1 MKKIITLLALFCFIT
16 AGWAQVVTDRA
27 SAGSPMT
34 FDQFKALAGT
44 GKHFAIVAS
53 SSNSLVYPKWF
64 SFSSAGYPEI
74 LTTVQLFDLENSAT
88 GDGWYNIKRV
98 SDGLYVS
105 TEGGNFADSP
115 KMDFKL
121 VNRIAGDYAPEFGAL
136 NLHISLDNAAGNHYN
151 ANTVNLGFRAGT
163 GGYSTYVAYG
173 PFHVVS
179 VNYLDENDDPIQ
191 AAETFIVADGAVLNA
206 PSFAGKAVQGTSS
219 ATINADQTVTFKYAT
234 SSYDYALVVNGAP
247 TGTTMTIKG
256 DDVALDAGS
265 VSFSNA
271 VAASDVVVTFP
282 TGYEYL
288 TANVTISGTTITV
301 NCEDTRWPINFSKD
315 QKYTRTDRFINN
327 VRIGSKTFE
336 ITNNGLNT
344 PAYRDFTNEV
354 LVVPAGATLVPA
366 IGYTG
371 AWMHGFFYV
380 DLDNDGQF
388 YVANPG
394 HQTAAN
400 TEPNGELL
408 SYANEGDALNSSH
421 QEMPAFTM
429 PNTPGDYRARFK
441 LDWASTDPGG
451 NPGAD
456 ANDVTSKNHIIANG
470 GTIVDITLRI
480 LPPANVTYVV
490 VDENSNELFRTTEA
504 LAIGDVVTTL
514 PTAYQHTAFYDYN
527 TVNETITG
535 DTEIT
540 FTATTKTYPLVRFT
554 LDDTNPVWYTLKMK
568 NANYVTYVTGETP
581 NVILPTT
588 KADDPDLTTQW
599 AFIGSPYVGFKIVNH
614 AAGTGLV
621 LGSESAAGDGNNG
634 GNTYATLAVPG
645 TQTYETWTIR
655 ASSYLTSQGGFYIYN
670 SEGQYLNQRSTDNL
684 AYWTGGHDEGST
696 FTATLAPGLDD
707 IFNNAIA
714 TLEAYPYGAGVNH
727 YSLVV
732 GGEDKTANA
741 ADEINNLKGLTATLE
756 NIASAQQLIAGTTL
770 NLPEPGFYR
779 ILGNTSGKYLAAG
792 MAANDK
798 FAMTDATDATTVFYF
813 DGSKLVNYSTGMAN
827 GMNKSAWA
835 WVTGESA
842 SVVTFQDGLTNGG
855 YGIMSASDAGGTL
868 NANFY
873 DNGDGTDS
881 ADRGGNVTINSGTN
895 ARYTNWYLEPV
906 NELPLALTD
915 LGSYGVSGCYT
926 TMYMPVNVQVTGAT
940 VYAVTGAT
948 GNSLNVEE
956 ITDGV
961 VPANTGV
968 ILEGTATSA
977 TATVCTTAS
986 TATSV
991 LSGSIYVTEIVPT
1004 NTCVL
1009 SVANDKLGFYKFEG
1023 AQLKGFRTYYVATSA
1038 DPTRGFVLNF
1048 GETTGINAATR
1059 NADGNAYD
1067 LQGRRVQNAQKGIF
1081 IINGKKVVK

>member
-27 SAGSPMT
+27 SAGNPMT
-34 FDQFKALAGT
+34 FDDFKALAGT

-105 TEGGNFADSP
+105 TEGGNFDAST

-121 VNRIAGDYAPEFGAL
+121 VNRMAGDYAPEFGAL
-136 NLHISLDNAAGNHYN
+136 NLHISLDNSAGNHYN
-151 ANTVNLGFRAGT
+151 ANTVNLGFRGGT

-179 VNYLDENDDPIQ
+179 VNYLDENDAPIQ
-191 AAETFIVADGAVLNA
+191 AAETFIVADGTELNA
-206 PSFAGKAVQGTSS
+206 PSFAGRAVQGTSS

-234 SSYDYALVVNGAP
+234 SSYDYTLVVNGAP
-247 TGTTMTIKG
+247 NGTTMTIKG

-366 IGYTG
+366 IGFTG

-388 YVANPG
+388 YVATPD

-408 SYANEGDALNSSH
+408 SYANQGNALNSSH

-456 ANDVTSKNHIIANG
+456 INDVTSSNHIIANG

-540 FTATTKTYPLVRFT
+540 FTATTKAYPLVRFT

-568 NANYVTYVTGETP
+568 NANYVTYVNGGTP
-581 NVILPTT
+581 NVTLPTT

-614 AAGTGLV
+614 AAGTGHV

-634 GNTYATLAVPG
+634 GNTYATLAAPG

-779 ILGNTSGKYLAAG
+779 IKGYSGNYITSNTTATNAKMDGTESADNIIYYSEDGNLVFYGSGYGLYNTHTVAPVGSTLNTYTFMQGAQIGKYYVKSNASGMGTYCYDNTANGSKVDRNTNPVTSGSYQ
-792 MAANDK
+792 
-798 FAMTDATDATTVFYF
+798 TDWTLEEVTT
-813 DGSKLVNYSTGMAN
+813 LPIALTNL
-827 GMNKSAWA
+827 SAWNVEGNYTTLYLPVKVKISDEA
-835 WVTGESA
+835 VAYALVANSA
-842 SVVTFQDGLTNGG
+842 TSFDMVALTN
-855 YGIMSASDAGGTL
+855 
-868 NANFY
+868 N
-873 DNGDGTDS
+873 
-881 ADRGGNVTINSGTN
+881 
-895 ARYTNWYLEPV
+895 
-906 NELPLALTD
+906 
-915 LGSYGVSGCYT
+915 
-926 TMYMPVNVQVTGAT
+926 
-940 VYAVTGAT
+940 
-948 GNSLNVEE
+948 
-956 ITDGV
+956 V

-968 ILEGTATSA
+968 VLAGNYATA
-977 TATVCTTAS
+977 TATVTTEDAD
-986 TATSV
+986 AAAAV
-991 LSGSIYVTEIVPT
+991 LKG
-1004 NTCVL
+1004 TCAAINRPSDNVYVL

-1023 AQLKGFRTYYVATSA
+1023 NEMKGFRAYYEGTSP